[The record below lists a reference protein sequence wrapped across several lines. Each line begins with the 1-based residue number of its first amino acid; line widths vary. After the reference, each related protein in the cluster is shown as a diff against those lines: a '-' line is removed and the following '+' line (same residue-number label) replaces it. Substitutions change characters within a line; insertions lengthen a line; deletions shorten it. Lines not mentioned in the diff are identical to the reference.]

1 MIPGKLYQ
9 FVGNYNLS
17 LFNEL
22 SQYIKDI
29 QENEIVL
36 AIECVDGNK
45 CFRVL
50 AADGK
55 IGNMYYFYN
64 RWKEL

>member
-9 FVGNYNLS
+9 FIGSYNFS
-17 LFNEL
+17 IFNEL
-22 SQYIKDI
+22 FQYIKEI

-36 AIECVDGNK
+36 AIECVDKYNCYK
-45 CFRVL
+45 VL

-55 IGNMYYFYN
+55 IGNMYYFSH